1 MSNNNRNQV
10 RTPANET
17 AIGAAIVAAGAIP
30 DGPAN
35 AAEIIADMVEG
46 QKEVLAAKQV
56 ERELYGPVECSSADG
71 NVTDRFGRKSCAA
84 IAVQVPIP
92 SLGLKLDA
100 TLWGRLIMDA
110 TGTTIIFEAGM
121 PKGLKA
127 MDEHG
132 KDRLLAHIETGA
144 QAWPGYDKTTD
155 AVAAK
160 LTGQNAKPGTV
171 GGRPKLVKRV
181 QLSQQAPTTGA

>member
-1 MSNNNRNQV
+1 MTQQNKNQA
-10 RTPANET
+10 RTSANDT
-17 AIGAAIVAAGAIP
+17 VIGEAMKAAGAIP
-30 DGPAN
+30 DGPVD
-35 AAEIIADMVEG
+35 AADQIEVKLEEQKVLLATKQAD
-46 QKEVLAAKQV
+46 
-56 ERELYGPVECSSADG
+56 RELYGPVECSSADG

-84 IAVQVPIP
+84 ISVQVPIP

-121 PKGLKA
+121 PKSLKA

-132 KDRLLAHIETGA
+132 KDRLLAHIEVGA

-181 QLSQQAPTTGA
+181 QLSQQPPTTGA